1 MMLLLLIHRPIPF
14 DHDSVSSSIPVLY
27 AMLIP
32 ISLVIPSYNRAH
44 LIAETLDSALAQTTP
59 FAEIIVIDDGST
71 DNTCD
76 IVERYA
82 GRVRLIRS
90 ANSGVQSARNKGV
103 AAAVTDYVT
112 LCDSDDLLEP
122 DFVTTMVN
130 WLASHDDIDVVYV
143 NIRRFRAGEIEP
155 DHLSLGPAGFLEGA
169 TSSGDFYCDIPELY
183 LRLITLHYL
192 YPTGCTLKKSFFDA
206 IGGFDTQF
214 NRVGAEDGEFTLRA
228 AASGHVAVSK
238 RPLAHIRRH
247 EGNDS
252 ADTLYMAVGSAQI
265 LEYAS
270 NHHRNVRQY
279 VPQLRDM
286 VSQLRLQAGN
296 EAYTKST
303 LILHGR
309 CLTMRTRGQ
318 WA

>member
-1 MMLLLLIHRPIPF
+1 MLLLLIHRPIPF

-169 TSSGDFYCDIPELY
+169 TSSGDFYCDIPEL
-183 LRLITLHYL
+183 
-192 YPTGCTLKKSFFDA
+192 
-206 IGGFDTQF
+206 
-214 NRVGAEDGEFTLRA
+214 
-228 AASGHVAVSK
+228 
-238 RPLAHIRRH
+238 
-247 EGNDS
+247 
-252 ADTLYMAVGSAQI
+252 
-265 LEYAS
+265 
-270 NHHRNVRQY
+270 
-279 VPQLRDM
+279 
-286 VSQLRLQAGN
+286 
-296 EAYTKST
+296 
-303 LILHGR
+303 
-309 CLTMRTRGQ
+309 
-318 WA
+318 